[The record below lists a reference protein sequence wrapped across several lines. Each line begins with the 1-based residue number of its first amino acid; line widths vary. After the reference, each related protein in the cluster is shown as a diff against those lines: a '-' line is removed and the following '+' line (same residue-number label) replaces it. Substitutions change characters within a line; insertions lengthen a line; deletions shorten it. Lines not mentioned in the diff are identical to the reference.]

1 MSNHYDIVI
10 IGAGPAGTACA
21 LSLHGSGLKVLLVDK
36 ESFPRDKICG
46 DAIPGPSF
54 KAMDRINPEWGK
66 QMRAFLDKEDVR
78 TAKGI
83 APSGKSISID
93 WVTYSYNSKR
103 LDFDN
108 FLMDLVK
115 QETDTS
121 ILENSRLQKVISNEN
136 QVECTFKDGTQIT
149 ANIIIGCDGA
159 NSIVSR
165 QLANFDKSQ
174 GSSSVAVRAYFKDI
188 EGMESGVNE
197 FHFFKEFMPGYFWIF
212 PLENGWANVGFGLLQ
227 GVKKRNTSTKN
238 LREALTKITKE
249 IPSVAK
255 RFQGAELMDNVKGFG
270 LPLGTK
276 RRQLSGNRFMLCGD
290 AGSLIDPLW
299 GHGIDKAMWSGIF
312 AAEQAKRSCS
322 TSDFSTQ
329 SLAAYDAVLYQK
341 LGTELSRNT
350 KILQLFG
357 MFPFALN
364 PLFSLAQN
372 KWVMKVV
379 GRYL

>member
-1 MSNHYDIVI
+1 
-10 IGAGPAGTACA
+10 
-21 LSLHGSGLKVLLVDK
+21 GLEVLLVDK

-54 KAMDRINPEWGK
+54 KAMDKINPEWGK
-66 QMRAFLDKEDVR
+66 QMRSFLDKEDVR

-83 APSGKSISID
+83 APNGKSISID

-115 QETDTS
+115 KETDTT
-121 ILENSRLQKVISNEN
+121 IMENSRLQKVVSDEN
-136 QVECTFKDGTQIT
+136 QVECTFKDGKTIT
-149 ANIIIGCDGA
+149 SDIVIACDGA
-159 NSIVSR
+159 NSVVSR
-165 QLANFDKSQ
+165 QLANFDKKN
-174 GSSSVAVRAYFKDI
+174 GSSSVAVRAYFKNI
-188 EGMESGVNE
+188 KGMESGVNE

-238 LREALTKITKE
+238 LREALTKITQE
-249 IPSVAK
+249 IPSVAE

-270 LPLGTK
+270 LPLAMKK
-276 RRQLSGNRFMLCGD
+276 RKLSGNRFMLCGD

-312 AAEQAKRSCS
+312 AAEEAKRSFS
-322 TSDFSTQ
+322 RLDFSAD
-329 SLAAYDAVLYQK
+329 SLVGYDNSLYQK
-341 LGTELSRNT
+341 LGPELSRNT

-364 PLFSLAQN
+364 PMFVVAQN
-372 KWVMKVV
+372 KWVMKMV